1 MALLASLGAGL
12 SVALASWVGQRM
24 ASQALLQHRL
34 LFTDEAASSLRDLF
48 VFVDAR
54 RLWPPL
60 ILLAAGVGLAGWLL
74 LGSLLLAVVAGM
86 ATLVLPRILLA
97 RARRTRLARLDAQLP
112 DALTALGA
120 ALRAGAS
127 LGVALQT
134 VLQDA
139 QAPLTQEFG
148 LMVREQRMGVPL
160 ARALGNLHLRMP
172 SESVQMVVVV
182 LQVAGAT
189 GGSVAGLLDRLA
201 DTLRARQHLEMKLDM
216 LTSQGKLQAW
226 VIGALPWVLL
236 LALTQV
242 DQHSSSLLLGTSR
255 GHTVLAMVVGLEAV
269 GALMMRRILRIVV

>member
-1 MALLASLGAGL
+1 MALVASLGAGL
-12 SVALASWVGQRM
+12 SVALATWVGQRM

-60 ILLAAGVGLAGWLL
+60 ILLATGIGLAGWRLSS
-74 LGSLLLAVVAGM
+74 SLLVAIVAGM
-86 ATLVLPRILLA
+86 ATLVLPRLLLS
-97 RARRTRLARLDAQLP
+97 RARRARLARLDAQLP

-120 ALRAGAS
+120 TLRAGAS
-127 LGVALQT
+127 LGVGLQM

-148 LMVREQRMGVPL
+148 LIMREQRMGVPM

-189 GGSVAGLLDRLA
+189 GGSVAGLLERLA
-201 DTLRARQHLEMKLDM
+201 ETLRARQHLEMKMDM

-226 VIGALPWVLL
+226 V
-236 LALTQV
+236 
-242 DQHSSSLLLGTSR
+242 SS
-255 GHTVLAMVVGLEAV
+255 
-269 GALMMRRILRIVV
+269 